1 MNALL
6 KNLIIFVTIFLIGC
20 GPSFEEK
27 QNIAKITC
35 NLLGETR
42 VVESVFRIQLMNEA
56 REEVGGNP
64 FIFSDDV
71 IKESISYGLCEEL
84 VLDDQDY
91 LNKLN
96 LIKEIESVRKEEE
109 FKRER
114 DERIAKEEKEKK
126 IKEEGLTKY
135 QKAAYEELR
144 KYKFTNPNINIEYF
158 ESVTG
163 SINLDKTELIL
174 TASTSR
180 NFEELY
186 AVNLYL
192 YSLSIDFKDPDLEDI
207 VKKFS
212 KDKYG
217 IWKLSTSPSGVTS
230 NFNYG
235 WGIELRRQSN
245 TVKIDFYPEYEL
257 LNKLKEKFGFIQGKF
272 GPKIN
277 IPTNA
282 YEVKL
287 EIGGID
293 GGVRG
298 VGGSSKN
305 AEFDCKNFLKTCVY
319 YSPNYYFEPYLFS
332 VE

>member
-6 KNLIIFVTIFLIGC
+6 KNLIISITIFLIGC

-42 VVESVFRIQLMNEA
+42 AVESVFRIQLMNEA

-96 LIKEIESVRKEEE
+96 LIKEIESARREEKR
-109 FKRER
+109 KRER

-126 IKEEGLTKY
+126 IKEEGLKKY

-158 ESVTG
+158 ESLTTG
-163 SINLDKTELIL
+163 SITRYKTELIL
-174 TASTSR
+174 IASTSR

-186 AVNLYL
+186 AIDLYL

-217 IWKLSTSPSGVTS
+217 KWELSTSPGGVIS
-230 NFNYG
+230 NFNNG

-245 TVKIDFYPEYEL
+245 TVKIDFYPEDEL
-257 LNKLKEKFGFIQGKF
+257 LNKLKEKFGFIEGKF

-277 IPTNA
+277 IPTDA

-287 EIGGID
+287 NIGGIE

-298 VGGSSKN
+298 VGK
-305 AEFDCKNFLKTCVY
+305 AKFDCENFLKYCIE
-319 YSPNYYFEPYLFS
+319 YSPRNYFEPYLFS